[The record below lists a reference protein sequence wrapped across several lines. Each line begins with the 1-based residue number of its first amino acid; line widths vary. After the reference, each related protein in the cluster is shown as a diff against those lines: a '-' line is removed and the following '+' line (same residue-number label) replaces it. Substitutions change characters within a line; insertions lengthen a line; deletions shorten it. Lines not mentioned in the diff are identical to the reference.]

1 MDIRVDDEL
10 FDEPIGDRDRLESL
24 IAAVNRTVG
33 AQGRTVTAV
42 FCDGR
47 ELDAEQLT
55 QALQSPI
62 NEFARLELRSQPA
75 ALVAGRIFSQ
85 AAALFEETEK
95 DQPLI
100 VEMLNEGNMVRGMEL
115 LAGSFRLWQQAH
127 EAVTH
132 AVRLAGIQ
140 LDEIRIGETASL
152 DIING
157 LREKLAQIKEAL
169 EARDFVMLADILQYE
184 LTETIENWKALI
196 AGLQERIAE
205 S

>member
-1 MDIRVDDEL
+1 MDIRVDDEIL
-10 FDEPIGDRDRLESL
+10 DQPIGDGDRLEAL
-24 IAAVNRTVG
+24 IATVNRTVG
-33 AQGRTVTAV
+33 AQGRTITAV

-47 ELDAEQLT
+47 ELDADQLT

-62 NEFARLELRSQPA
+62 KEFARLELRSQPA
-75 ALVAGRIFSQ
+75 SLVAARIFEQ

-140 LDEIRIGETASL
+140 LDEIRIGETPSL

-157 LREKLAQIKEAL
+157 LHEKLAQIKEAL
-169 EARDFVMLADILQYE
+169 QARDFVMLADILQYE
-184 LTETIENWKALI
+184 LAETIENWKKLI
-196 AGLQERIAE
+196 AGLQERTAE